1 MAFSIKREYKNF
13 TWKRIAARIGQPWG
27 FKSQSFSATEGANPP
42 KIEFFDVVARLEPDL
57 VQLSDVPNQS
67 G

>member
-27 FKSQSFSATEGANPP
+27 FKSQTFPMTEGVNPP
-42 KIEFFDVVARLEPDL
+42 KIEFFGVVAHLEPSL
-57 VQLSDVPNQS
+57 A
-67 G
+67 

>member
-1 MAFSIKREYKNF
+1 MAFNIKREYKNF

-27 FKSQSFSATEGANPP
+27 FKSQSFPATEGANPL
-42 KIEFFDVVARLEPDL
+42 KIEFFGTVARLEPSL
-57 VQLSDVPNQS
+57 AQLSDAPNQS